1 MPNKAKEHVHML
13 QIYCGICGQKKTQK
27 QLRKLTNHILMQIKC
42 IDGYREYSLS
52 DDRFPKMICN
62 KDWNAVHK

>member
-13 QIYCGICGQKKTQK
+13 QICCGICGQKKTQK

-42 IDGYREYSLS
+42 IDGYRKYSRS
-52 DDRFPKMICN
+52 NDRFS
-62 KDWNAVHK
+62 

>member
-1 MPNKAKEHVHML
+1 MPNKPKEHVYML
-13 QIYCGICGQKKTQK
+13 QICCGIFSQKKTQK
-27 QLRKLTNHILMQIKC
+27 QLRKLTNHILMKIKC
-42 IDGYREYSLS
+42 IDEYR